1 MDRKGAKSAKGSG
14 MRISGMIGRRAG
26 EVAVVIALLLLAT
39 TSLWS
44 QEIKTIRPGMT
55 EAEVVTA
62 WGQPMT
68 VRKAGTRSYLYY
80 RNDCLKRCGTYDI
93 VFLEGGQV
101 VDAVVRDR
109 GRKYDGVAS
118 SPVER
123 KPEPTMRP

>member
-1 MDRKGAKSAKGSG
+1 
-14 MRISGMIGRRAG
+14 MRTIGGRRQASG
-26 EVAVVIALLLLAT
+26 WWALLLAAGLGMGPT
-39 TSLWS
+39 TASLS
-44 QEIKTIRPGMT
+44 AQEIKVIKPGMT
-55 EAEVVTA
+55 EAEVRAA
-62 WGQPMT
+62 WGEPMT

-118 SPVER
+118 SPLDR
-123 KPEPTMRP
+123 KPEPTAISPQPSQ